1 MAGTSP
7 AMTNGGS
14 ERRRRLAGAEPDR
27 RSSDRTVAFD
37 GDAIARARVG
47 PVVPHG
53 AVLDT
58 AVVPKGDRV
67 RAPMETALEERVL
80 RVVVEI
86 AQDAV
91 ALVGGN
97 THDAPREAPIDVER
111 LLARDRMGAHDR
123 MLGLGIAF
131 FVLHAKIR
139 VLPAIALAVVDRG
152 ETREVL
158 LHPIGQGL

>member
-14 ERRRRLAGAEPDR
+14 ERRRRLAGAVSSAEPDSR
-27 RSSDRTVAFD
+27 GSYRTVAFD

-58 AVVPKGDRV
+58 AVVPEGDGVRV
-67 RAPMETALEERVL
+67 PAETALEERVL

-91 ALVGGN
+91 ALVGGD
-97 THDAPREAPIDVER
+97 THDAPREAAIDVKR
-111 LLARDRMGAHDR
+111 LLARDRVGPDDR
-123 MLGLGIAF
+123 MLGA
-131 FVLHAKIR
+131 R
-139 VLPAIALAVVDRG
+139 IALL
-152 ETREVL
+152 VL
-158 LHPIGQGL
+158 DAEIRLWR